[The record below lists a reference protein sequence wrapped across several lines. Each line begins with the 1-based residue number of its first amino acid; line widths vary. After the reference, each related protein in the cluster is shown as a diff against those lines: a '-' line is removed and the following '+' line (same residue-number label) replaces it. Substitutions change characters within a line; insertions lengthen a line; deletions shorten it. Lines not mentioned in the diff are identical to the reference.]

1 MKIRCKDCFKVF
13 TVSATWTKTGWRY
26 KFGCHCEQVDMLPS
40 IGFEETVKNI
50 LELKKCWET
59 VEEKKYF

>member
-26 KFGCHCEQVDMLPS
+26 KFGCHCEQVDVLLS
-40 IGFEETVKNI
+40 IGFEESVKII
-50 LELKKCWET
+50 LEIKNSWEI
-59 VEEKKYF
+59 VEEKK

>member
-26 KFGCHCEQVDMLPS
+26 KFGCHCEQVDMMSS
-40 IGFEETVKNI
+40 IGFEESVKII
-50 LELKKCWET
+50 LEIKNSWEI
-59 VEEKKYF
+59 VEEKK